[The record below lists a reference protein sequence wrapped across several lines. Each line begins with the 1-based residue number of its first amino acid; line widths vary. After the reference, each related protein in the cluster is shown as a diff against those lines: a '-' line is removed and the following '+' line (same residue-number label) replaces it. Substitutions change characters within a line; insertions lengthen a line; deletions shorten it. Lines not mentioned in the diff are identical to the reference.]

1 MLILLASVIK
11 RDSIFLVA
19 GAIVRPKLNL
29 SAEEEVYN
37 WLLIGK
43 KTGVLESA
51 GEKRH

>member
-19 GAIVRPKLNL
+19 GAIVRPKLKKGRIYQPKK
-29 SAEEEVYN
+29 EVYN

-43 KTGVLESA
+43 KLEF
-51 GEKRH
+51 